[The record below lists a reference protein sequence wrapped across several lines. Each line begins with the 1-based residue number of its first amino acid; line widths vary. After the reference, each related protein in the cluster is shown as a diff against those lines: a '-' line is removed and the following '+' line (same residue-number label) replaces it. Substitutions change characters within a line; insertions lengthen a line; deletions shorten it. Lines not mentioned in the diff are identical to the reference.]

1 MQTTTITEVARHA
14 GVAPSTVSYV
24 LSGNRNVS
32 DATRARVHRS
42 IEELNYKPHAGARS
56 LRAGKTD
63 VIALVQPLYD
73 WATWPAVMS
82 FVYGVADAARQQGWN
97 VILLTGEGGASEIE
111 SVVRSKMVD
120 GVVLMEVRIDDERL
134 RLVEQLGTP
143 AVAIGLPSTPVN
155 VPFVDF
161 DMEAAG
167 RLCVAHLVSVGHR
180 DIGLLASP
188 PEAFEKNLG
197 YAHRLWHGVVSATE
211 DAGLA
216 FHGLPLG
223 ATMECAQRALDVLLK
238 EEPSLTALVVHS
250 EGTIDLVLRALE
262 QRGKSVP
269 ADISVL
275 AVESHEQ
282 TRHSI
287 SSLAYVD
294 VPAVEMGRTAV
305 RLLAKGAPGCCFH
318 PLWLPE
324 ARSGPHAR
332 PER

>member
-1 MQTTTITEVARHA
+1 
-14 GVAPSTVSYV
+14 
-24 LSGNRNVS
+24 
-32 DATRARVHRS
+32 
-42 IEELNYKPHAGARS
+42 
-56 LRAGKTD
+56 
-63 VIALVQPLYD
+63 
-73 WATWPAVMS
+73 
-82 FVYGVADAARQQGWN
+82 
-97 VILLTGEGGASEIE
+97 
-111 SVVRSKMVD
+111 
-120 GVVLMEVRIDDERL
+120 
-134 RLVEQLGTP
+134 VE
-143 AVAIGLPSTPVN
+143 
-155 VPFVDF
+155 
-161 DMEAAG
+161 
-167 RLCVAHLVSVGHR
+167 HLVSVGHR

-197 YAHRLWHGVVSATE
+197 YAHRLWHGVVSASQ

-223 ATMECAQRALDVLLK
+223 ATMECAQRALDILLK

-269 ADISVL
+269 ADISVV

-305 RLLAKGAPGCCFH
+305 RLLAKGGPGM
-318 PLWLPE
+318 LLPPTLVTGGTV
-324 ARSGPHAR
+324 GPPR
-332 PER
+332 KT